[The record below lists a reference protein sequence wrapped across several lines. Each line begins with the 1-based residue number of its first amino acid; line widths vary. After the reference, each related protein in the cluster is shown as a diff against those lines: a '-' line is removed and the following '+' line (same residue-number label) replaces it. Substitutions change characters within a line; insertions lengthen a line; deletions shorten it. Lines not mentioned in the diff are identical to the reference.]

1 MNKFEDGLLYTV
13 DGCGLLMSIVQTEH
27 VFQIIQ
33 LVLSIFATLITTA
46 YIIYKWYKRAK
57 ADGKITKDEL
67 GELVTIINDTTDEVV
82 DKIDNYK
89 KK

>member
-1 MNKFEDGLLYTV
+1 MNKFEDAILYSV
-13 DGCGLLMSIVQTEH
+13 DGCGLVMSITQTEA

-57 ADGKITKDEL
+57 ADGKITKNEV
-67 GELVTIINDTTDEVV
+67 GELVTIVADTADNIT